1 MKIKFIE
8 VKILKKVVDN
18 LYISWKVNVFS
29 ISANIENS
37 MLGSYELPIDA
48 IET

>member
-8 VKILKKVVDN
+8 VKIFKKVVDN
-18 LYISWKVNVFS
+18 LYMSWKVKTFS

-37 MLGSYELPIDA
+37 KLSSYELPLDA